1 MTPTRINNLT
11 GWAVFGLSLFVYVLT
26 LEPTL
31 SLWDCGEFLVSAYKL
46 EINHS
51 PGAPLFM
58 LLGRIFSL
66 LSFGNPEK
74 AAYAINLV
82 SAISS
87 AATVLFLYWTI
98 VWLISKMEFSQKKN
112 YPLVLKF
119 GAAAIGALSFAF
131 TDSFWFSA
139 VEAEVYALSS
149 LFSAAVLWAATRWER
164 EADQPDS
171 SRWMILIFFL
181 TGLSIGVHLLNLL
194 VIPTVG
200 LIIYFRK
207 YTYSLKGMTLAIL
220 ISGIGIVALLQV
232 FIPGLLDLSKN
243 LELFFVNKLHF
254 PIHSGL
260 LTYLVLLIALISGGI
275 IYSHKK
281 NLPKLNLAFLCL
293 TFLLIGYTSYVATII
308 RASANVPVNQGNPE
322 TTFSLLNYLN
332 REQYGT
338 RPILYGEN
346 FGSVATGYEER
357 ETWIAQNDK
366 YIKSNLNPEVEYDKN
381 TVGFFPRMH
390 SSDQEHIKAYQRW
403 IDFKG
408 RKISV
413 HDQEGKLSGT
423 TIPTFQD
430 NLSFFLKYQLGFM
443 YFRYFMWNFA
453 GRQNDIQGNGDV
465 LNGNWQ
471 SGIPFIDRHI
481 AGPQENLPSAMK
493 TNKGRNSYF
502 FLPLIL
508 GILGII
514 FQYKHDRQNF
524 LTTGLLFF
532 LMSVALVVYLN
543 EVPNT
548 PRERDYVYVGSFYAF
563 CIWIGFGVLYL
574 FHCLFRVVQEKKAL
588 VSALILS
595 LAASPLILI
604 AQNYDDHDRSG
615 RYSARDL
622 ARNYLDSCEK
632 DAILFT
638 HADNDTYP
646 LWYCQEVEGIRRDVR
661 VVVMPYLQAGWY
673 LEQLQRKV
681 YQNNGLKMNIP
692 LEKYQSGQLDF
703 VYIVPKIQ
711 TEQTLNDV
719 LAFVGSDSSKTKLTV
734 ENNQKISYIPTN
746 KIGLSIPKHDTIHLD
761 FNQRAINKGDLAFWD
776 IISSNWG
783 NRPVCFTSWIDPGE
797 HGLKNNL
804 IFDGLIFRLTDQ
816 VTDSNSV
823 LEMGKIETQSLYT
836 KLMKNCN
843 WDNLADPA
851 VYFDW
856 HHRRM
861 FASMQLR
868 TAFYRLAKALTDDHQ
883 TEKAIEVL
891 KKADQTIPLKHWP
904 IDYQS
909 ILMAELYAANGDEH
923 QYKIRFKELSDSL
936 EEWLTYYSGIAPNQ
950 KISIRD
956 EAGYQLSLYNELI
969 NQAKDSFPKNELLA
983 MNEKLMKFARAL
995 E

>member
-1 MTPTRINNLT
+1 MTQNRINNLT
-11 GWAVFGLSLFVYVLT
+11 GWTLFGLSLIVYVLT

-66 LSFGNPEK
+66 LSFGNPERV
-74 AAYAINLV
+74 AYSINLV
-82 SAISS
+82 SAFSS
-87 AATVLFLYWTI
+87 AATVLFLYWTV
-98 VWLISKMEFSQKKN
+98 VWLISKLEQSQQKT

-119 GAAAIGALSFAF
+119 GAAAIGAMSFAF

-139 VEAEVYALSS
+139 EEAEVYALSS

-164 EADQPDS
+164 EADQADS
-171 SRWMILIFFL
+171 PRWILLIFFL

-194 VIPTVG
+194 VIPSVG

-220 ISGIGIVALLQV
+220 LSGIGIVALLQI

-243 LELFFVNKLHF
+243 LELFFVNELHF

-260 LTYLVLLIALISGGI
+260 LSYLVILIALISGGI
-275 IYSHKK
+275 IYSHRKH
-281 NLPKLNLAFLCL
+281 LPKLNLAILCL

-338 RPILYGEN
+338 RPILYGAS
-346 FGSVATGYEER
+346 FGSVAIAYQER
-357 ETWIAQNDK
+357 ETWIAQNGK
-366 YIKSNLNPEVEYDKN
+366 YIKSKLNPEVKYDKN
-381 TVGFFPRMH
+381 TIGFFPRMH
-390 SSDQEHIKAYQRW
+390 SNDPEHIKAYQQW

-408 RKISV
+408 RKIQV
-413 HDQEGKLSGT
+413 QDQESKLAST
-423 TIPTFQD
+423 TVPTFQD
-430 NLSFFLKYQLGFM
+430 NVSFFLKYQLGFM

-453 GRQNDIQGNGDV
+453 GRQNDIQGNGDA

-471 SGIPFIDRHI
+471 SGIPFIDNFI
-481 AGPQENLPSAMK
+481 AGSQQNLPSTLK
-493 TNKGRNSYF
+493 TNKGRNSYY

-514 FQYKHDRQNF
+514 FQFKNDRQNF

-532 LMSVALVVYLN
+532 LMSFALVAYLN

-574 FHCLFRVVQEKKAL
+574 FSGLSKILKEKKA
-588 VSALILS
+588 VMSALVIC
-595 LAASPLILI
+595 LAASPISLIV
-604 AQNYDDHDRSG
+604 QNYDDHDRSG

-622 ARNYLDSCEK
+622 ARNYLESCEK

-661 VVVMPYLQAGWY
+661 VVVMPYLQAEWY
-673 LEQLQRKV
+673 LGQLQRKV
-681 YQNNGLKMNIP
+681 YMNEGLKMKIP
-692 LEKYQSGQLDF
+692 LEKYQTGQLDY
-703 VYIVPKIQ
+703 VYIIPKIK

-719 LAFVGSDSSKTKLTV
+719 LEFVGSDSSKTKLSV
-734 ENNQKISYIPTN
+734 GENQLISYIPTT
-746 KIGLSIPKHDTIHLD
+746 KIGLNIPEHETIHLD
-761 FNQRAINKGDLAFWD
+761 FNQQAISKGDLAFWD

-783 NRPVCFTSWIDPGE
+783 KRPVCFTAGIDPQE

-804 IFDGLIFRLTDQ
+804 IFDGLIYRLTDQ
-816 VTDSNSV
+816 VSDSNSV
-823 LEMGKIETQSLYT
+823 LEMGKIETENLYIN
-836 KLMKNCN
+836 LMKKCN
-843 WDNLADPA
+843 WENLADPT

-861 FASMQLR
+861 FASMQIR
-868 TAFYRLAKALTDDHQ
+868 TAFYRLAKALTDENQ
-883 TEKAIEVL
+883 SEKAIEVL
-891 KKADQTIPLKHWP
+891 KKADRTITLNHWP
-904 IDYQS
+904 VDYQS
-909 ILMAELYAANGDEH
+909 VLMAGLYAANGDLQH
-923 QYKIRFKELSDSL
+923 YRIRVNELAESM
-936 EEWLTYYSGIAPNQ
+936 EERLTYYSGFEANQ
-950 KISIRD
+950 KMSIRD

-969 NQAKDSFPKNELLA
+969 NQAKDTFPKNELLA
-983 MNEKLMKFARAL
+983 MNEKLMNFAREL